1 VLDGVGVE
9 GWLGLMRLKDCTPK
23 LGLETFVP
31 AVRLVLLK
39 NTMMDGVSSD
49 LVMVVGREHEV

>member
-1 VLDGVGVE
+1 MV
-9 GWLGLMRLKDCTPK
+9 T
-23 LGLETFVP
+23 
-31 AVRLVLLK
+31 LVLLK